1 MRERRICDPLAPVQS
16 KRDFCPVVLTQF
28 RPKYGPGSL
37 QNKDLKSDD
46 QNVPKVLGNVLGIL
60 ADDGLNVIDMVNKS
74 RSDIAYNIVD
84 VEGDLDPS
92 LSTKIGLVSGV
103 KGVKLFSPME

>member
-1 MRERRICDPLAPVQS
+1 MNFPPTKLARRAGNRITFS
-16 KRDFCPVVLTQF
+16 
-28 RPKYGPGSL
+28 
-37 QNKDLKSDD
+37 N

-92 LSTKIGLVSGV
+92 LSSKIGLVSGV